1 MPLSFLPPKI
11 LRKRKRALLSNMIK
25 SMLLR
30 NKKNK
35 IVSYFIIVLL
45 KLFLN
50 GRPSCGDFPWIS
62 TFLLQLNLD
71 ALMLSPITRDTYL
84 CVCSHYVLTHLPL
97 FMELSNGFLQALLF
111 LLGENVARHKLSG
124 KHWALSDPADWKTPG
139 MERGKWLRVSGRIKG
154 SIRYYTVK
162 QSRLSTSPSA
172 SCCPLQTF
180 LATTLFFSGMNYNYL

>member
-71 ALMLSPITRDTYL
+71 TLMLSPITCDTYL

-111 LLGENVARHKLSG
+111 LLGENVGELVTSFQESIEHSLIQLTEKLLAWRGGSG
-124 KHWALSDPADWKTPG
+124 
-139 MERGKWLRVSGRIKG
+139 
-154 SIRYYTVK
+154 
-162 QSRLSTSPSA
+162 
-172 SCCPLQTF
+172 
-180 LATTLFFSGMNYNYL
+180 